1 MRCVV
6 DLKSHWHRL
15 DRDPSFNLVVLPA
28 SGIFPLRRLAI
39 TLAMTPLKVASG
51 VQASRIGSWLADWWE

>member
-39 TLAMTPLKVASG
+39 TVKSITKLTPEEVA
-51 VQASRIGSWLADWWE
+51 AIPKKFLP